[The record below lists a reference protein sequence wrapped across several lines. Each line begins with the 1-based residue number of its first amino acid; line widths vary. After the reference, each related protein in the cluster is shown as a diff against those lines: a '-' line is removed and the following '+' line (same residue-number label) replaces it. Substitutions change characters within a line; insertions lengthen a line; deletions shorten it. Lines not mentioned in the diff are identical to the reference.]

1 MEKSLLEKWE
11 KIYFF
16 AIKISNYKPWDK
28 FNEDDRIVYMN
39 KNESKT
45 FFYSF
50 LGESC
55 SQYGIAC
62 YTDLDDYN
70 NARKRLSESN
80 LKNEPVFFLQNAL
93 IGLWGN
99 REDVSKENYNLL
111 KELGLKCR
119 GKGGW
124 LHFEKYETGYAPTM
138 LDEDKAEILGDA
150 FEQLYMAL
158 KAVYEKGVSVDFNNG
173 ETLTRW
179 YSEEDELYYTHGM
192 KLDLPTETD
201 NGQLYF
207 KDNEDFHKLK
217 TMPASN
223 YSIEIDMSY
232 LNAVIKDEGRKFF
245 PKLLLGVNSKTGVII
260 FEHMFAPDEQAYIT
274 VINSIDRMLAS
285 LGKPSQIFIYSD
297 ELESIL
303 KDFCNKGNIKL
314 TFKKRLPEIDK
325 TRKSIEQ
332 NCF

>member
-16 AIKISNYKPWDK
+16 AIKISNYKPWDR

-39 KNESKT
+39 QNEGTT

-55 SQYGIAC
+55 SQCGIAC
-62 YTDLDDYN
+62 YTNLDDYN
-70 NARKRLSESN
+70 NARKRLSERN

-99 REDVSKENYNLL
+99 REDISKENYNLL
-111 KELGLKCR
+111 KEIGLKCR
-119 GKGGW
+119 GKGSW
-124 LHFEKYETGYAPTM
+124 LHFERYETGYAPTM
-138 LDEDKAEILGDA
+138 LDEYEAEILGDA
-150 FEQLYMAL
+150 LEQLYMAL
-158 KAVYEKGVSVDFNNG
+158 KAVYEKAVSVDFDNG
-173 ETLTRW
+173 EILTRW

-201 NGQLYF
+201 KGQLYF
-207 KDNEDFHKLK
+207 QDNEAFREIKK
-217 TMPASN
+217 MPVSN

-232 LNAVIKDEGRKFF
+232 LDVVIKDEGEKFF
-245 PKLLLGVNSKTGVII
+245 PKLLLGVNSKTGAII
-260 FEHMFAPDEQAYIT
+260 FEHLFAPDEQAHIT

-285 LGKPSQIFIYSD
+285 LGKPSQIFICSD

-314 TFKKRLPEIDK
+314 TFKKRLLEIDK
-325 TRKSIEQ
+325 ARKSIEE